1 MDNKKAKLIIGFI
14 TYGENTAKYLPYF
27 LDSLEKQTYGEFG
40 VIAVDNSEKWNNPN
54 REYFQKNKRDW
65 NFEWLGENLGFAKAN
80 NHIVAAAQ
88 KFKPEYIMFLN
99 PDTIMEP
106 DAVERMVETMDLHSH
121 WGSLTPK
128 IRVWD
133 FENKKKTD
141 IIDSAGIEMRPGL
154 RFLDLG
160 QGETDSGQF
169 DRAKILGPSGTAPMY
184 RVKALLSVEQNKDS
198 IDKRKRI
205 EIFDEK
211 MFMYKEDCDLAYRL
225 FLEGWMSGIAP
236 DALVYHHRTASS
248 LGESNLKVAL
258 NRRNKSRQVKR
269 WSFYNQHLIFL
280 KFWGLQGAWDK
291 LLIVSYMFKMFI
303 FVLVFE
309 RYLLGEYFK
318 LARCKKL

>member
-1 MDNKKAKLIIGFI
+1 VENKKVKLIIGFI

-27 LDSLEKQTYGEFG
+27 LDSLEQQTYSDFG
-40 VIAVDNSEKWNNPN
+40 VIAVDNSDKWNNPN

-65 NFEWLGENLGFAKAN
+65 NFEWLGANLGFAKAN
-80 NHIVAAAQ
+80 NHIFTAAQ

-106 DAVERMVETMDLHSH
+106 DAVERMVEAMDANSH
-121 WGSLTPK
+121 WGSLSPK
-128 IRVWD
+128 IRIWD
-133 FENKKKTD
+133 FDNKKKTE
-141 IIDSAGIEMRPGL
+141 IIDSAGIVLRPGL
-154 RFLDLG
+154 RFADLG

-184 RVKALLSVEQNKDS
+184 RLKALLSVERNNNL
-198 IDKRKRI
+198 IDKRNRV
-205 EIFDEK
+205 EIFDER

-225 FLEGWMSGIAP
+225 FLGGWMSGIAP
-236 DALVYHHRTASS
+236 GAVVYHHRTASG
-248 LGESNLKVAL
+248 LGESNLKISL

-280 KFWGLQGAWDK
+280 KFWGLQSSWDK
-291 LLIVSYMFKMFI
+291 ILIISYALKMLV

-309 RYLLGEYFK
+309 PYLLGEYFK
-318 LARCKKL
+318 LARYKKL